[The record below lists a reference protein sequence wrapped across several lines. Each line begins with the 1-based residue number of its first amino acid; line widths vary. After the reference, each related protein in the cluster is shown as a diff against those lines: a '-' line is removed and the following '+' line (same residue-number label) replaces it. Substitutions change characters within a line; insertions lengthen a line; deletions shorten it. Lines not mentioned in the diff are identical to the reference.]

1 MIYPPMSS
9 LLEKV
14 DSRYTLAILVAKRA
28 RMLTNGAQRLTDTA
42 TDKDVT
48 IAINEINEGKITY
61 HRIKKQQ
68 PTHEN
73 MVETSLNST
82 EDNFDQ

>member
-61 HRIKKQQ
+61 HHVKKPQQ
-68 PTHEN
+68 THEN
-73 MVETSLNST
+73 MVEASLNST
-82 EDNFDQ
+82 EDQI

>member
-28 RMLTNGAQRLTDTA
+28 RMITNGAQRLTDFG
-42 TDKDVT
+42 TDKAVT
-48 IAINEINEGKITY
+48 LAIHEINEGDITY
-61 HRIKKQQ
+61 HKIRKPQ

-73 MVETSLNST
+73 MVETSLNSS
-82 EDNFDQ
+82 EDQV